1 MNQQLDALRQRA
13 ELVDSLEAM
22 NREQEGKIQELT
34 ENYKKEMALR
44 KKYKNEIENMKGKI
58 RVFARCRPMAEYEL
72 ARGSQQVVKFIDDC
86 TLELDTSRGPKT
98 FEFDAVY
105 SMTSTQEEVFEDV
118 RSLVESCL
126 DGYNV
131 CVFAYGQV
139 RDLAAPWSIE
149 NSLPLTGGSF
159 PPCLLSDW
167 LWQDVHNDWLAGA
180 ARPDAENYSDAVSAD
195 SGTQPNAHDHCVLL
209 LRGAVQRQFARSVLQ
224 AGQVRAILF
233 VRPRGATHARTLF

>member
-1 MNQQLDALRQRA
+1 VSSNITVELAQAQDEVSVANKEIERLRQATSEISAMNRQLDELRQRV
-13 ELVDSLEAM
+13 EVVDSLEAA

-58 RVFARCRPMAEYEL
+58 RVFARCRPMAEYEIT
-72 ARGSQQVVKFIDDC
+72 RGSQQVVKFIDDC

-139 RDLAAPWSIE
+139 SDMPACSIQD
-149 NSLPLTGGSF
+149 SLPF
-159 PPCLLSDW
+159 APCSYL
-167 LWQDVHNDWLAGA
+167 
-180 ARPDAENYSDAVSAD
+180 
-195 SGTQPNAHDHCVLL
+195 
-209 LRGAVQRQFARSVLQ
+209 
-224 AGQVRAILF
+224 VRA
-233 VRPRGATHARTLF
+233 VRLALARRSQ